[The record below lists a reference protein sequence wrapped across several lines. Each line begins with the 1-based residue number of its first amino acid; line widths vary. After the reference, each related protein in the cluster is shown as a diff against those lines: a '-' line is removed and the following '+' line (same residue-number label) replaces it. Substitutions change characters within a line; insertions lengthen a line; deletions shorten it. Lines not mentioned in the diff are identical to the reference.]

1 MIRTVYIILSLIIL
15 TSCIKE
21 KEDRKSI
28 MDTALQAKVQKYK
41 SKKLNACKTEFMEE
55 INIEVDSMMYFLV
68 EKMNGNSEDMPPRPP
83 RPGRL
88 VDTIT
93 LDKKN

>member
-1 MIRTVYIILSLIIL
+1 L

-21 KEDRKSI
+21 EEDRQSI
-28 MDTALQAKVQKYK
+28 MDNALQVKITKYK
-41 SKKLNACKTEFMEE
+41 SKKLIACEEELMEE

-68 EKMNGNSEDMPPRPP
+68 EKMNGDTEGMPPRPP

-88 VDTIT
+88 VDTIP
-93 LDKKN
+93 LEKLEK